1 MSDWHQDGLAAGR
14 RCLNAAADYLGRG
27 WAPLA
32 LCPPD
37 HVGVGRDHGK
47 TCFCP
52 GKAPVIRWKEYQV
65 RLPTSDELRQW
76 WGQQP
81 NANVGIA
88 MGPVSGLVG
97 VDADGPSGET
107 QLSAVSGGDLPDT
120 LEFDTSKGRRLLYAI
135 PPGVTLVTTFKALAV
150 AEELR
155 LLGQGAQTVAPPSR
169 HLSGRD
175 YCWVVGRSPDEIAP
189 APAPAWLVQAM
200 SPGARSDDAPADP
213 LFDGEAIPDGR
224 RNTVLTSMAGTM
236 RKRGFSGEAIRQA
249 LLVENERCAP
259 PLGLDEVEKIARSV
273 ARYSPDQFAGVTIK
287 MSGVDGNGDG
297 FAGAAAQT
305 PTFPEPTPLSLL
317 RRITEIQRWVW
328 DGYLA
333 RGTITLLSALWKAGK
348 TTLLSY
354 LLKALEEDGTFCGR
368 PCRSCRVL
376 LVTEEHETLWATRR
390 DNIGLTDNAHVIV
403 RPFASRPDAKRW
415 QEFMGHLR
423 DVRLRFPFDL
433 LVMDPLS
440 NLWPVKDEN
449 DANNVQNALLPLHS
463 IGDDL
468 ATLLVHHLRKGD
480 GTEATAA
487 RGSGAL
493 PAFCDTLL
501 ELRRYDPVNRKDC
514 RRVLTGYGRFE
525 ETPAE
530 VVVEWTRDGYL
541 SRGDKSD
548 ASFDEVQQ
556 RCQGVLPAGPPGLT
570 REEVQ
575 EALREDNERLA
586 PGLTRVGQA
595 LHAGAERGLW
605 VETGNGKRAHPYRY
619 YLADQAARVSP
630 EDED

>member
-1 MSDWHQDGLAAGR
+1 MSDWFQDDLAAGR
-14 RCLNAAADYLGRG
+14 RCLAAAVDYLGRG

-32 LCPPD
+32 LCPPN
-37 HVGVGRDHGK
+37 HAGVGREHGK

-52 GKAPVIRWKEYQV
+52 GKAPVIRWKEYQA
-65 RLPTSDELRQW
+65 RLPTGEELQQW
-76 WGQQP
+76 WQHQP
-81 NANVGIA
+81 NANVGLA

-97 VDADGPSGET
+97 VDVDGASGEA
-107 QLSAVSGGDLPDT
+107 QLSAVSGGDIPPT
-120 LEFDTSKGRRLLYAI
+120 LEFDTAKGRRLLYAI
-135 PPGVTLVTTFKALAV
+135 PPGVTLVTTYKALAI

-169 HLSGRD
+169 HQTGQG
-175 YCWVVGRSPDEIAP
+175 YCWVGGRGPDEIAP

-200 SPGARSDDAPADP
+200 TPGTRTEDSPAEP
-213 LFDGEAIPDGR
+213 LSDGEAIPDGR

-249 LLVENERCAP
+249 LLVENERCSP
-259 PLGLDEVEKIARSV
+259 PLGDEEVEKIARSV

-287 MSGVDGNGDG
+287 MPGEGRNGQ
-297 FAGAAAQT
+297 ATAQT
-305 PTFPEPTPLSLL
+305 PLFPEPLPLSRL
-317 RRITEIQRWVW
+317 RRVLEAQQWVW
-328 DGYLA
+328 EGYLA

-354 LLKALEEDGTFCGR
+354 LLKALESDGTFCGR

-403 RPFASRPDAKRW
+403 RPFATRPDAKKW

-423 DVRLRFPFDL
+423 DVRLRFPYDL
-433 LVMDPLS
+433 LVFDPIS

-449 DANNVQNALLPLHS
+449 DAPSVQNALLPLHS

-468 ATLLVHHLRKGD
+468 ATMLFHHLRKGD
-480 GTEATAA
+480 GTEATAS

-525 ETPAE
+525 ETPTE

-541 SRGDKSD
+541 SRGDRAD

-556 RCQGVLPAGPPGLT
+556 RCQAVLPVGPPGLT

-575 EALREDNERLA
+575 ERLREDNEHMA

-595 LHAGAERGLW
+595 LHAGAEKGLW

-619 YLADQAARVSP
+619 YLAEEAQRARVYP
-630 EDED
+630 EEEV